1 MSKRATMAGP
11 SPDSRTSARRKN
23 RGFVSLVVSS
33 RKHRRAAR
41 RSALSRLQYG
51 KVYEPGDKVTDGAGT
66 FVHTAG
72 GSIRYHSS

>member
-1 MSKRATMAGP
+1 MSKRATMAAP
-11 SPDSRTSARRKN
+11 SSDSKTSIKRKN

-51 KVYEPGDKVTDGAGT
+51 KVHEPGDKVTDGAGT

-72 GSIRYHSS
+72 GSIRYNRS